1 MQPEHTKSYRPTQE
15 QMDSPRQSCEIAF
28 TTYRFVPRKLSYT
41 AMGRH
46 IDKPLIVSKG

>member
-1 MQPEHTKSYRPTQE
+1 MLLIIIDKTHFTKDNE
-15 QMDSPRQSCEIAF
+15 VEK
-28 TTYRFVPRKLSYT
+28 VSYT